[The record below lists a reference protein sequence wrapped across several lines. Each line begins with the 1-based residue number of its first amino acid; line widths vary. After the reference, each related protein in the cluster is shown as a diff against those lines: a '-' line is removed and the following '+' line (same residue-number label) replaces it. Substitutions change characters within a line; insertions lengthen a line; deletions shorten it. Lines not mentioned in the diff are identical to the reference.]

1 MRSKITIIDTN
12 SSNQF
17 NLLNAIRYLGHNAI
31 ISKQKKILD
40 LDKIIF
46 PESDLITMFVET

>member
-31 ISKQKKILD
+31 ISKQKKKNLR
-40 LDKIIF
+40 F
-46 PESDLITMFVET
+46 